1 MIAGVN
7 CQDDCQEGIKMTFEE
22 IGAVAKTA
30 VPIPKEWPAEDKLA
44 CLCLRGIAERSK
56 ERTSSKE
63 VLLQEVSTVKTLHSA
78 LEFDHNRQRA
88 AWAQY
93 QEFLLRANG
102 LTYEIKHA
110 LESHADASTLMRLSL
125 DLYAALTGDSTM
137 ADNLKRRMDNDEH

>member
-1 MIAGVN
+1 MLVARFG
-7 CQDDCQEGIKMTFEE
+7 CQKGIKMTFEE
-22 IGAVAKTA
+22 IGSVAKTA
-30 VPIPKEWPAEDKLA
+30 VPIPKEWSAEDKLT

-78 LEFDHNRQRA
+78 ITFDHNRQRA

-102 LTYEIKHA
+102 LTYEIKRA
-110 LESHADASTLMRLSL
+110 LESHADATTLMRLSL
-125 DLYAALTGDSTM
+125 DLYATLTGDSTM
-137 ADNLKRRMDNDEH
+137 ADNLKRMVE

>member
-1 MIAGVN
+1 
-7 CQDDCQEGIKMTFEE
+7 MTFEE

-125 DLYAALTGDSTM
+125 DLYAALTWDSTM